1 MSNDAITPAQVKAA
15 RALLAWSQQELAAAA
30 RVSQSTVADFERAA
44 RTPVPNNAMAI
55 REALEGK
62 GIQFTAGGV
71 VLAGAATAGPA
82 RRPGTVMRW
91 ISASDLVAWAAR
103 NDGGKAKFPELI
115 SRLIYAEKGPAARLS
130 FPSDDSTHYHGWDG
144 QCWVAEG
151 TAFIPAGQSG
161 WELGAQRDGLKGK
174 ADDDYEIRTLDP
186 QGLDRATTTFVF
198 ATLQRWAPKG
208 RWEAD
213 KRKDGRWANVRALD
227 ADDLV
232 HWLETAPAVAQWLA
246 QQIGRR
252 PEGLTD
258 LAEAWREWSL
268 ATDPALTEDLLLTDR
283 EDDATVVHK
292 WLQGDPASWR
302 SRRKRA
308 GGRGLS
314 PRRRLPVSC
323 ALAAP
328 RTRAGVWWSAAKR
341 AGARPD
347 QPGVPPDRRT
357 RCDGRTRIGGTSGR
371 SRPSCLLRLRPG
383 RRPTDARPQTGAAVA
398 LPS

>member
-1 MSNDAITPAQVKAA
+1 
-15 RALLAWSQQELAAAA
+15 
-30 RVSQSTVADFERAA
+30 
-44 RTPVPNNAMAI
+44 
-55 REALEGK
+55 
-62 GIQFTAGGV
+62 
-71 VLAGAATAGPA
+71 
-82 RRPGTVMRW
+82 MR
-91 ISASDLVAWAAR
+91 
-103 NDGGKAKFPELI
+103 
-115 SRLIYAEKGPAARLS
+115 EKGPAARFS
-130 FPSDDSTHYHGWDG
+130 FPSDDSTHYRGWDG

-174 ADDDYEIRTLDP
+174 ADDDYENRTRHP
-186 QGLDRATTTFVF
+186 QGLDPATTTFVF

-213 KRKDGRWANVRALD
+213 KRKDDRWASVRALD

-292 WLQGDPASWR
+292 WLQGDPTVLAIQ
-302 SRRKRA
+302 A
-308 GGRGLS
+308 EA
-314 PRRRLPVSC
+314 PRRPWLFSTPPSPGFLPPT
-323 ALAAP
+323 AP
-328 RTRAGVWWSAAKR
+328 RTRAGVWWSAAK
-341 AGARPD
+341 
-347 QPGVPPDRRT
+347 
-357 RCDGRTRIGGTSGR
+357 
-371 SRPSCLLRLRPG
+371 G
-383 RRPTDARPQTGAAVA
+383 RRAP
-398 LPS
+398 